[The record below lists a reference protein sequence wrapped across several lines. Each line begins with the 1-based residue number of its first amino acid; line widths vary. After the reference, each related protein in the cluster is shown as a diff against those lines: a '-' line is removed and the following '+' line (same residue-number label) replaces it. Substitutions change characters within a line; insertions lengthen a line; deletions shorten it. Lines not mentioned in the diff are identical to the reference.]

1 MRGCWLSKSKAA
13 LAAGMTPH
21 DFQKTYATKLKERKE
36 GKWPEYFLPEEAMIE
51 SSRAALANCME
62 ELPSDDAADIVEDIL
77 GDVSGAEFAV
87 TSEERLREAQ
97 IANTVAR
104 TRMLSEKLSRQR
116 QEIWNR
122 MVRRVLPVL
131 H

>member
-1 MRGCWLSKSKAA
+1 
-13 LAAGMTPH
+13 
-21 DFQKTYATKLKERKE
+21 
-36 GKWPEYFLPEEAMIE
+36 MIARRVSE
-51 SSRAALANCME
+51 PDS
-62 ELPSDDAADIVEDIL
+62 DAADIVEDIL

-97 IANTVAR
+97 IANTEAR